1 MTEKLIE
8 LKKRIETFRSNL
20 SIKDE
25 IIEFEQ
31 NQFDKIIGMLF
42 DLIVRIIKPIVKV
55 IFKAIMKFI
64 DKFSE
69 YISQQSKL
77 QKKVFKQEVILAENT
92 KFNHELSLQIKELHG
107 KIDNLVSKN
116 SINLID
122 DQIKKIDSKTSYGEN
137 RKESKSE
144 NKNEIKFYQN
154 ENLRISNELYESKT
168 KFEIIK
174 KEMEKFQKQRS
185 NLINKINSINDAVED
200 SNVVTSVF
208 ENNHIQ
214 DKIKVIDNNKN
225 QKSTN
230 LDIDTE
236 IKNIF
241 VKS

>member
-8 LKKRIETFRSNL
+8 LKKRIETFRSNF
-20 SIKDE
+20 SIKEE
-25 IIEFEQ
+25 IIEFEE

-69 YISQQSKL
+69 YISEQSKL
-77 QKKVFKQEVILAENT
+77 QKKVFKQEEILAENT
-92 KFNHELSLQIKELHG
+92 KFNHELSLQIKELHD

-122 DQIKKIDSKTSYGEN
+122 DQIKKIDNKTSYGEN

-200 SNVVTSVF
+200 SNIVTSVF

>member
-25 IIEFEQ
+25 IIKFEE

-122 DQIKKIDSKTSYGEN
+122 DQIKKIDNKTSYGEN

-154 ENLRISNELYESKT
+154 ENLRISNEVYESKT

-214 DKIKVIDNNKN
+214 EKIKVIDNNKN

>member
-8 LKKRIETFRSNL
+8 LKKRIETFRSNF
-20 SIKDE
+20 SIKEE
-25 IIEFEQ
+25 IIEFEE

-69 YISQQSKL
+69 YISEQSKL
-77 QKKVFKQEVILAENT
+77 QKKVFKQEEILAENT
-92 KFNHELSLQIKELHG
+92 KFNHELSLQIKELHD

-122 DQIKKIDSKTSYGEN
+122 DQIKKIDNKTSYGEN